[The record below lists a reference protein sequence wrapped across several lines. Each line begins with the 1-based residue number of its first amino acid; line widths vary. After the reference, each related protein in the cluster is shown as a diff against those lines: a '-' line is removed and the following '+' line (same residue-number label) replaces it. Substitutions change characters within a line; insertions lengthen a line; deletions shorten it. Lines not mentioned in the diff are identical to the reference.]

1 MVRNFILQQKGA
13 ALKTQ
18 LIKNIVFY
26 KLAEG
31 KEVPKTSNATPK
43 CMWILEK
50 GAPGSKPKRLA
61 KQGILENIA

>member
-1 MVRNFILQQKGA
+1 M
-13 ALKTQ
+13 KTQ